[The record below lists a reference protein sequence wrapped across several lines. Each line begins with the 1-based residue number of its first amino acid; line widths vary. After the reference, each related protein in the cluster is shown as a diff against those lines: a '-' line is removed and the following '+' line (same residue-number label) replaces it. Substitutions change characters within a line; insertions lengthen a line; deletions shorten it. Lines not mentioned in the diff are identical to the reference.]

1 MTHLTMEQLV
11 ALRDAGSEPGSAAS
25 QAHVA
30 TCPQCAAE
38 LDRLHQ
44 RVARLRALPTLRP
57 PRDRF
62 AIVAARVRQDRRQ
75 LFVRRAGIGALALA
89 ASLLLMVVGGD
100 LLAPR
105 AASAS
110 DQLTAVMAES
120 ATLEQ
125 ALRQIRS
132 SQQVTDAYTTG
143 AAASLEDRIAEL
155 DRQLETA
162 QMDGTANVDVELLPL
177 WRERVGLMDALV
189 DVHVTRAQNVGL

>member
-30 TCPQCAAE
+30 ACPQCAAE

-62 AIVAARVRQDRRQ
+62 PIVAARVRQDRRQ
-75 LFVRRAGIGALALA
+75 LYVRRAGIGALALA

-100 LLAPR
+100 LLAPP

-125 ALRQIRS
+125 ALRQIRG
-132 SQQVTDAYTTG
+132 SQRVTDAYTTG
-143 AAASLEDRIAEL
+143 AAESLENRIAEL
-155 DRQLETA
+155 DRQLEAA

>member
-1 MTHLTMEQLV
+1 MSHLTIEQLV
-11 ALRDAGSEPGSAAS
+11 ALRDAASEPGSAES

-30 TCPQCAAE
+30 VCPVCAAE

-62 AIVAARVRQDRRQ
+62 AAVVARVRQDRRQ
-75 LFVRRAGIGALALA
+75 LRVRRLGLGTLALA
-89 ASLLLMVVGGD
+89 ASLLLMVVGRD
-100 LLAPR
+100 LLSPPS
-105 AASAS
+105 ASAS

-125 ALRQIRS
+125 ALRQLRS
-132 SQQVTDAYTTG
+132 DERVTDSYTTG
-143 AAASLEDRIAEL
+143 AAASLEDRIAAL
-155 DRQLETA
+155 DRQLELA
-162 QMDGTANVDVELLPL
+162 QSRGGASSEATLLPL
-177 WRERVGLMDALV
+177 WRERVSLMDALV

>member
-30 TCPQCAAE
+30 ACPQCASE

-62 AIVAARVRQDRRQ
+62 AVVAARVRQDRRQ
-75 LFVRRAGIGALALA
+75 LYVRRAGIGALALA
-89 ASLLLMVVGGD
+89 ASLLLVVVGGD
-100 LLAPR
+100 LLAPP

-132 SQQVTDAYTTG
+132 SQRVTDAYTTG
-143 AAASLEDRIAEL
+143 AATSLEDRIAEL
-155 DRQLETA
+155 DRQLEAA
-162 QMDGTANVDVELLPL
+162 QMDGTTDVDVELLPL

>member
-75 LFVRRAGIGALALA
+75 LYVRRAGIGALALA
-89 ASLLLMVVGGD
+89 ASLLLVVVGGD
-100 LLAPR
+100 LLAPP

-125 ALRQIRS
+125 ALRQIRG
-132 SQQVTDAYTTG
+132 SQRVVDAYTTG

>member
-1 MTHLTMEQLV
+1 MRHLTMEQLV
-11 ALRDAGSEPGSAAS
+11 ALRDAGSEPGSAES
-25 QAHVA
+25 QAHVQVCA
-30 TCPQCAAE
+30 ECAAE

-62 AIVAARVRQDRRQ
+62 AAVAARVRQDRRQ
-75 LFVRRAGIGALALA
+75 RVVRRAGLGALALA
-89 ASLLLMVVGGD
+89 ASLLLAVVGRD
-100 LLAPR
+100 IMAPPP
-105 AASAS
+105 AAAS

-125 ALRQIRS
+125 ALRQLRN
-132 SQQVTDAYTTG
+132 SQQVTDAYTTR

-155 DRQLETA
+155 DHELETA
-162 QMDGTANVDVELLPL
+162 QMQASPASRNDLLPL

-189 DVHVTRAQNVGL
+189 DVHLTRAHNVGL

>member
-30 TCPQCAAE
+30 ACPQCAAE

-62 AIVAARVRQDRRQ
+62 ALVAARVRQDRRQ
-75 LFVRRAGIGALALA
+75 LYVRRTGIGALALA
-89 ASLLLMVVGGD
+89 ASLLLVVVGGD
-100 LLAPR
+100 LLAPP

-132 SQQVTDAYTTG
+132 SQRVTDAYTTG

-155 DRQLETA
+155 DRQLEAA
-162 QMDGTANVDVELLPL
+162 QMNGTGDVDVELLPL

>member
-1 MTHLTMEQLV
+1 MSHLTMEQLV
-11 ALRDAGSEPGSAAS
+11 ALRDAGSEPGSADS
-25 QAHVA
+25 QAHVRVCA
-30 TCPQCAAE
+30 ECAAE

-62 AIVAARVRQDRRQ
+62 AAVAARVRQDRRQ
-75 LFVRRAGIGALALA
+75 RVVRRAGLGALALA
-89 ASLLLMVVGGD
+89 ASLLLAVVGRD
-100 LLAPR
+100 LMAPPP
-105 AASAS
+105 AAAS

-125 ALRQIRS
+125 ALRQLRS
-132 SQQVTDAYTTG
+132 SQQVTDAYTTR

-155 DRQLETA
+155 DHALETA
-162 QMDGTANVDVELLPL
+162 QMQTSPASRNELLPL

-189 DVHVTRAQNVGL
+189 DVHLTRAHNVGL

>member
-11 ALRDAGSEPGSAAS
+11 ALRTPGSEPGTAEA
-25 QAHVA
+25 QAHLQI
-30 TCPQCAAE
+30 CPDCARE

-62 AIVAARVRQDRRQ
+62 AAVAERVRHDRRQ
-75 LFVRRAGIGALALA
+75 IRLRRAGIGVLALA
-89 ASLLLMVVGGD
+89 ASALLVVVGHD
-100 LLAPR
+100 LLTPP
-105 AASAS
+105 AAAAS

-125 ALRQIRS
+125 ALRQLRS
-132 SQQVTDAYTTG
+132 EERVTDAYTTHAV
-143 AAASLEDRIAEL
+143 AALEDRIADL
-155 DRQLETA
+155 DRQLGQA
-162 QMDGTANVDVELLPL
+162 QLHGGSGNDAALLNL

-189 DVHVTRAQNVGL
+189 DVHVTRAHNVGL

>member
-11 ALRDAGSEPGSAAS
+11 ALRDAGSEPGSAES
-25 QAHVA
+25 QAHLA
-30 TCPQCAAE
+30 ACAACAAE
-38 LDRLHQ
+38 LDRMHQ

-62 AIVAARVRQDRRQ
+62 ARVAERVRHDRRQ
-75 LFVRRAGIGALALA
+75 LQVRRVGIGALALA
-89 ASLLLMVVGGD
+89 ASLLLVVVGRD
-100 LLAPR
+100 LMAPP
-105 AASAS
+105 AANAS

-125 ALRQIRS
+125 ALRQLRGN
-132 SQQVTDAYTTG
+132 QRVTDAYTTR
-143 AAASLEDRIAEL
+143 AAASLEDRIADL
-155 DRQLETA
+155 DRQLEAA
-162 QMDGTANVDVELLPL
+162 QGRGASAAEANLLPL

>member
-30 TCPQCAAE
+30 ACPRCAAE

-62 AIVAARVRQDRRQ
+62 AVVAARVRQDRRQ
-75 LFVRRAGIGALALA
+75 VYVRRAGIGALALA

-100 LLAPR
+100 LLAPP

-125 ALRQIRS
+125 ALRQIRG
-132 SQQVTDAYTTG
+132 SQRVTDAYTPG
-143 AAASLEDRIAEL
+143 AAESLEERIAEL
-155 DRQLETA
+155 DRQLEAA